1 MVHAARSG
9 IQLARKLVQAPHLGL
24 NLMRRTTSC
33 EMAMRAR
40 L

>member
-1 MVHAARSG
+1 MPPAG
-9 IQLARKLVQAPHLGL
+9 IQLARELVQAAHLRL